1 MYSFFGIKYN
11 NKKTKYNKKTKK
23 QKKNNK
29 TRKINKMNCS
39 PAVEGKT
46 VSKTSCLTPE
56 ILYKIKRAYN
66 NDHLSEQITKT
77 NPYEIWVELKNR
89 LTLCD
94 KEDCWLKQIDDIEM
108 RENIYTHIFAPKQP
122 YEWKEDKN
130 AWLTN
135 FDIMDVLEQYEEKY
149 RNFKLIGTTFI
160 DFDSKM
166 KRVDRCVEEELCKFS
181 LKEHIN
187 NKITKIGIVFNLDKH
202 TQGGSHWVSMF
213 IDIKDKFIFY
223 FDSAANKTPIEMQRL
238 VNRIM
243 EQGKQLKKP
252 IYFKYY
258 ENYPLEHQM
267 GNTECGMY
275 SLFFTITM
283 LTGKT
288 DDIKF
293 KNMKEKIDFFKKHR
307 IPDKYVENLRNR
319 YFNP

>member
-1 MYSFFGIKYN
+1 MYSFFGL
-11 NKKTKYNKKTKK
+11 TYNKKTRNQNKNQNK
-23 QKKNNK
+23 IKNNK

-46 VSKTSCLTPE
+46 VASSSCLTPE
-56 ILYKIKRAYN
+56 ILYKIKHAYN
-66 NDHLSEQITKT
+66 NDHLTDQITTT
-77 NPYEIWVELKNR
+77 NPYEIWNELKNR
-89 LTLCD
+89 LTLCN
-94 KEDCWLKQIDDIEM
+94 KEECWLKQIDDIEV
-108 RENIYTHIFAPKQP
+108 RENIYAHIFAPKQP
-122 YEWKEDKN
+122 PEWKEDKN

-135 FDIMDVLEQYEEKY
+135 FDIMDVLEQYEDKY

-181 LKEHIN
+181 LREHIN

-213 IDIKDKFIFY
+213 IDIKEQIIFY

-238 VNRIM
+238 VKRIM
-243 EQGKQLKKP
+243 DQGKKLKKP

-283 LTGKT
+283 ITGKT
-288 DDIKF
+288 DDVKF
-293 KNMKEKIDFFKKHR
+293 KNTQEKIDFFKKHR
-307 IPDKYVENLRNR
+307 IPDKYVEELRSR

>member
-1 MYSFFGIKYN
+1 
-11 NKKTKYNKKTKK
+11 
-23 QKKNNK
+23 
-29 TRKINKMNCS
+29 MNCS

-46 VSKTSCLTPE
+46 VAAKSCLTPE
-56 ILYKIKRAYN
+56 ILYKIKHAYN
-66 NDHLSEQITKT
+66 NDHLTEQITTT
-77 NPYEIWVELKNR
+77 NPYEIWNELKNR
-89 LTLCD
+89 LTLCQ
-94 KEDCWLKQIDDIEM
+94 KEDCWLKQIDDIEV
-108 RENIYTHIFAPKQP
+108 RENIYAHIFAPKQP
-122 YEWKEDKN
+122 PEWKEDKN

-135 FDIMDVLEQYEEKY
+135 FDIMDVLEQYEDKY

-166 KRVDRCVEEELCKFS
+166 KRIDRCVEEELCKFS
-181 LKEHIN
+181 LREHIN

-213 IDIKDKFIFY
+213 IDIKEQIIFY

-238 VNRIM
+238 VKRIID
-243 EQGKQLKKP
+243 QGKKLKKP

-283 LTGKT
+283 ITGKT
-288 DDIKF
+288 DGVKF
-293 KNMKEKIDFFKKHR
+293 KNTQEKIDFFKKHR
-307 IPDKYVENLRNR
+307 IPDKYVEELRSH